1 MTRSKS
7 KLKGTQELKQQVW
20 QKGRANTYCILHRSQ
35 VTIWPMSTIYPSPVE
50 VLLRLSLSHLSKFHQ
65 YEVVS
70 KGLSIYKSC
79 RLYFNTYPE
88 SGAFNHI
95 YHQQS
100 HQTHKHVSPGP
111 FFSGWSHCTYI
122 YLPIVSSSTR
132 RQSNNS
138 LKSQEKSCYCSTQNS
153 NSFSSRIRIKSKI
166 FARALQDLELLPT
179 TYLI

>member
-1 MTRSKS
+1 MLFTFKISQKGKKIIRVRFKINFKLDFEGKEEFGMTRSKS
-7 KLKGTQELKQQVW
+7 KLKGTQEQKQQVW
-20 QKGRANTYCILHRSQ
+20 QKGRPNTYCILHRSQ
-35 VTIWPMSTIYPSPVE
+35 VTIWPMSTTYPSTVE

-111 FFSGWSHCTYI
+111 FFLFGLTV
-122 YLPIVSSSTR
+122 LT
-132 RQSNNS
+132 
-138 LKSQEKSCYCSTQNS
+138 
-153 NSFSSRIRIKSKI
+153 
-166 FARALQDLELLPT
+166 FAFLQFLLPQEDRV
-179 TYLI
+179 IFP